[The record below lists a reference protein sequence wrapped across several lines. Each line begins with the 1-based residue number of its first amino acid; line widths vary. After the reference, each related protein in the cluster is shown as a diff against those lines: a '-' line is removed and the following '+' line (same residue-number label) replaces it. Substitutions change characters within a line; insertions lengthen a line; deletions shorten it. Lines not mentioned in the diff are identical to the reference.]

1 MPRLLKLIGNFLVC
15 IGVVAFLLGVLH
27 LIGNFPLF
35 FNPNYEPNFLFFFK
49 GNGPIDSTKTFP
61 LLFLLPFLFSAG
73 LRILIMITE
82 FIVLR
87 PLLVDTHANKD
98 LLKMNAYAMFALTL
112 VLTLPTWVLGTMAAF
127 GLNMFIF
134 LAATTVIA
142 VIVGLCEVCIK
153 VDFIREH
160 HAKAPLKAIKKLL
173 SYIIIPMYVLYLPMI
188 LVVVKILEYFSA

>member
-1 MPRLLKLIGNFLVC
+1 MSRFLKLIGNFLVC
-15 IGVVAFLLGVLH
+15 IGVFAFLMGILH
-27 LIGNFPLF
+27 LISNFPLF

-49 GNGPIDSTKTFP
+49 GKGPIDSTKIFP

-82 FIVLR
+82 FIFLK
-87 PLLVDTHANKD
+87 PLLISSHANKD

-127 GLNMFIF
+127 GLNMLIF

-142 VIVGLCEVCIK
+142 VVVGLCEVYMKI
-153 VDFIREH
+153 DFIREH
-160 HAKAPLKAIKKLL
+160 HAKAPLEAIKKLL
-173 SYIIIPMYVLYLPMI
+173 SYIIIPMYMLYLPMI